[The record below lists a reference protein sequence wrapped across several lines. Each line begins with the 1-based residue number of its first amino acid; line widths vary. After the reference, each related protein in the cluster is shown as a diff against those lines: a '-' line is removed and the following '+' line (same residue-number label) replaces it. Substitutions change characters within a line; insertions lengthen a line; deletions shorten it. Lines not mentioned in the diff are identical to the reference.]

1 MERRGNDAG
10 SLRFTGRTTP
20 SGAMETGVPQV
31 IILPQVVGALL
42 ASATPMVQYS
52 IPLTGYYITNLHV
65 INSDQLGNGSGSQ
78 LLR

>member
-1 MERRGNDAG
+1 
-10 SLRFTGRTTP
+10 
-20 SGAMETGVPQV
+20 
-31 IILPQVVGALL
+31 
-42 ASATPMVQYS
+42 VQYS